1 MNLLR
6 KNLIMS
12 NSLWMM
18 AEKFI
23 NIFGL
28 IFINSQMA
36 KYLGAENFGKIV
48 LATSFFAFVQVLS
61 QFGSGSVFLKR
72 MSSNPSSGLKLAK
85 ASQHFRH
92 KILFLSSSI
101 ILIYLYTYT
110 DHVTFF
116 FGIINMICCYFVVT
130 DYFNLFNNSQLQ
142 SKINTY
148 TNIIGL
154 SIALFLRAIF
164 VEYKFNIY
172 WFGLPLIVFAAL
184 PYALRKFYFKK
195 NNIYIKTSKKDKLN
209 YTRYIAKTGGSLVLA
224 ALSVTIY
231 MQISNI
237 FLAKLVSYK
246 ELGVFNVA
254 MTIGVAWNF
263 ILNSIGSSY
272 FSKIYSLK
280 NNHDIIYHFKIL
292 TLISLTI
299 GLLALIGYIFLG
311 SFIINFLY
319 GPDFSNAIKI
329 IPIIVIGA
337 TFSALGTNHYRLLV
351 KYSGYMYLTKKM
363 LIASIISVPLS
374 YFLISKFQTLGAAYC
389 FLITEILSL
398 TILNYFFNKG
408 FVFNIHRSLFSVLI
422 KGKQLK

>member
-1 MNLLR
+1 MNLLK

-28 IFINSQMA
+28 IFINSQMT
-36 KYLGAENFGKIV
+36 KYLGADNFGKIAFAAS
-48 LATSFFAFVQVLS
+48 LFAFVQVLS

-72 MSSNPSSGLKLAK
+72 MSSNPRSGLKLAK
-85 ASQHFRH
+85 ASQHFRK
-92 KILFLSSSI
+92 KILLLSSSI
-101 ILIYLYTYT
+101 ILIYLYVYSN
-110 DHVTFF
+110 HITFF
-116 FGIINMICCYFVVT
+116 FGMINMICCYFVVA
-130 DYFNLFNNSQLQ
+130 DYFNLYNNSQLQ

-154 SIALFLRAIF
+154 SIALILRYIF

-172 WFGLPLIVFAAL
+172 WFGLPLIIFAVL
-184 PYALRKFYFKK
+184 PYFLRKTYFIRK
-195 NNIYIKTSKKDKLN
+195 NINIVISKKDKFY
-209 YTRYIAKTGGSLVLA
+209 YTRYITKTGGSLVIA

-231 MQISNI
+231 TQISNI
-237 FLAKLVSYK
+237 FLAKLVSYS
-246 ELGVFNVA
+246 ELGIFNVA

-280 NNHDIIYHFKIL
+280 KDQDVIYHFKIL

-299 GLLALIGYIFLG
+299 GFLVLIGYIFLG

-319 GPDFSNAIKI
+319 GSDFYTAIEI
-329 IPIIVIGA
+329 LPIIVIGA
-337 TFSALGTNHYRLLV
+337 TLSALGTNHYRLLV
-351 KYSGYMYLTKKM
+351 EHSGYTYLTKKM
-363 LIASIISVPLS
+363 LIASIISIPLS
-374 YFLISKFQTLGAAYC
+374 YFSILHYQILGAAYC
-389 FLITEILSL
+389 FLITEFLSL
-398 TILNYFFNKG
+398 TILNYFFKKG
-408 FVFNIHRSLFSVLI
+408 LVFNIHISLFSVLI
-422 KGKQLK
+422 KGKSH